1 MQKTETNVTQV
12 AKTDDWPERLRES
25 APDRDAAIEELRI
38 ILMKGLAHMLRG
50 RNSSIQP
57 DDIVQDAMLKILN
70 KLDTFEGRSKFTTWA
85 MTIATRTAIS
95 EMRRKHCQNISLDS
109 MMGDELKFEIVDT
122 DLSASGQEADK
133 NTILIKLKEL
143 INTRLTD
150 KQRLAVNALLNGMP
164 VEEIASRTDSNRN
177 AVYKLFHDARS
188 NLREGFEKAGISA
201 DDINAIFA

>member
-1 MQKTETNVTQV
+1 MTQV
-12 AKTDDWPERLRES
+12 AKTEDWPERLRQTGPE
-25 APDRDAAIEELRI
+25 RDAAIEELRQ
-38 ILMKGLAHMLRG
+38 ILLKGLGHMMRG
-50 RNSSIQP
+50 RNSSIQA

-95 EMRRKHCQNISLDS
+95 EMRRKHFQNISLDS
-109 MMGDELKFEIVDT
+109 MLGDELKFEVAST
-122 DLSASGQEADK
+122 DSNVSGQQSDK
-133 NTILIKLKEL
+133 NTILVKLKEL
-143 INTRLTD
+143 IASKLTD

-177 AVYKLFHDARS
+177 AVYKLFHDARA

>member
-1 MQKTETNVTQV
+1 MTKVV
-12 AKTDDWPERLRES
+12 STDDWPERLRQTGPE
-25 APDRDAAIEELRI
+25 RDAAIEELRKT
-38 ILMKGLAHMLRG
+38 LLKGIGHMLRG

-57 DDIVQDAMLKILN
+57 DDVVQDAMLKILN

-109 MMGDELKFEIVDT
+109 MMGDELKFEVVDT
-122 DLSASGQEADK
+122 DAKVNGQEADQK
-133 NTILIKLKEL
+133 TILIKLEEL
-143 INTRLTD
+143 IETRLTD
-150 KQRLAVNALLNGMP
+150 KQRQAVNALLNGLP

-188 NLREGFEKAGISA
+188 NLRDGFEKAGISA

>member
-1 MQKTETNVTQV
+1 MTQV
-12 AKTDDWPERLRES
+12 AKTDDWPDRLRQTGPE
-25 APDRDAAIEELRI
+25 RDVAIEELRKT
-38 ILMKGLAHMLRG
+38 LLKGLGHMLRG
-50 RNSSIQP
+50 RNSSIQA

-95 EMRRKHCQNISLDS
+95 EMRRKHCQNVSLDS

-122 DLSASGQEADK
+122 DVSASGQEADK
-133 NTILIKLKEL
+133 ITILIKLKEL
-143 INTRLTD
+143 IATRLTD
-150 KQRLAVNALLNGMP
+150 KQRQAVNALLNGLP

-201 DDINAIFA
+201 EDINAIFA

>member
-1 MQKTETNVTQV
+1 
-12 AKTDDWPERLRES
+12 
-25 APDRDAAIEELRI
+25 
-38 ILMKGLAHMLRG
+38 MLRG
-50 RNSSIQP
+50 RNSSIQA

-109 MMGDELKFEIVDT
+109 MMGDELKFEVAST
-122 DLSASGQEADK
+122 DSNVNGQESDK

-143 INTRLTD
+143 IASKLTD

-177 AVYKLFHDARS
+177 AVYKLFHDARA